1 VLPNPTFAFA
11 LFLSSYSPAFLIIA
25 VRSFD
30 NSWGLFWVAL
40 GLTATTAGAFLIF
53 IKVVRGGGPFLGK
66 IEEIDSRD
74 SDLAAYV
81 ATYLLPFVL
90 VPSATVQDVIA
101 LGLFLFF
108 IGLLWVN
115 SGMIY
120 LNPLLSL
127 AGYRLFMVDAR
138 VIGGGTLPRSYLLS
152 RQLDLAPGDELQ
164 INRIVAG
171 VLIDLSPRHSSTG
184 SQSVPSR

>member
-1 VLPNPTFAFA
+1 MPNSTFAFA

-25 VRSFD
+25 VRSFN
-30 NSWGLFWVAL
+30 NSWGLFWIAL
-40 GLTATTAGAFLIF
+40 GLGAVSAGAFLIF
-53 IKVVRGGGPFLGK
+53 IRVVRGGSPFVVEVDH
-66 IEEIDSRD
+66 IEPRD

-90 VPSATVQDVIA
+90 VPSATAQDVIG

-115 SGMIY
+115 SGMLY

-127 AGYRLFMVDAR
+127 VGYRLYVVDSHI
-138 VIGGGTLPRSYLLS
+138 VGGGTLPTSFLLS
-152 RQLDLAPGDELQ
+152 RRASLARSDEPRVDS
-164 INRIVAG
+164 IISG
-171 VLIDLSPRHSSTG
+171 VLIELEAVDG
-184 SQSVPSR
+184 SNKT